1 MSVFFLETSI
11 SKQVFGDI
19 LRNVYRHYLEY
30 NIPSILHV
38 PRITITLPLHRLN
51 KVNQGKEGVF

>member
-38 PRITITLPLHRLN
+38 PCITITLPLHRLN